1 MTKLK
6 VLHIFANSSGFLTPD
21 DVLRQLRP
29 MPDRRSLYSY
39 LGRLRGQ
46 GLLDRHPN
54 SKRGQLAY
62 RLTEKRKRQDGIL
75 APKLVSRSFP
85 VVNIARPDSKTPAT
99 PKALTLRMYVT
110 WKPFGAATHARPVN

>member
-1 MTKLK
+1 MTKLQ
-6 VLHIFANSSGFLTPD
+6 VLHIFAHRGSFLTPD

-46 GLLDRHPN
+46 GLLDRHLK

-62 RLTEKRKRQDGIL
+62 RLTERGR
-75 APKLVSRSFP
+75 
-85 VVNIARPDSKTPAT
+85 ARMEYLGRNS
-99 PKALTLRMYVT
+99 
-110 WKPFGAATHARPVN
+110 